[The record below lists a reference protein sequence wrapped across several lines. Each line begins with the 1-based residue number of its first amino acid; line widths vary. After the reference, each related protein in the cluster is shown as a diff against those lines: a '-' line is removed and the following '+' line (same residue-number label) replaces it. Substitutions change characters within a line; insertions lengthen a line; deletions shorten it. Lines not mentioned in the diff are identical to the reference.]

1 MSIHHILRIDRANKS
16 FPIAMIAVWNLLS
29 STLQGQEAL
38 IISLHS
44 VEDRISKQNP
54 DLAAARKYIDEATG
68 RLRQSGHMSNPVLG
82 LEVSQNPDFLEYS
95 YSVSIAQK
103 FPVTNRLAL
112 AKNFSEKS
120 LRAAEAEVWDIE
132 RRLCSSAKEL
142 VIRILAIEKQRELLS
157 QQKSL
162 ANDFA
167 SHLHESAQK
176 GEGSVLDAGQAKIKA
191 AQLANELHQ
200 LEARAAT
207 LLGELKPLLGMAAG
221 DPLIISGDL
230 PHFIMPAKS
239 SQLGQRP
246 DLIAAKL
253 RASAAATSADL
264 ERAKSR
270 EDIELT
276 LSAGANRSEDA
287 PLGYDTEQHIG
298 IGIRIP
304 LPFRDRN
311 QGGIDEADARSIRR
325 QLEVAA
331 LEHHIRH
338 QAETAYEQ
346 MIRWAKIGE
355 EISEDLLPLAREQS
369 QLALRAY
376 HEGQG
381 NIQSTLL
388 AREQVLKLASSRLE
402 ALRDFHLAKA
412 RYQSALNQ

>member
-1 MSIHHILRIDRANKS
+1 MSIHIISRIDRASKS
-16 FPIAMIAVWNLLS
+16 LPIAMIAVWALLA
-29 STLQGQEAL
+29 STLQGQETL
-38 IISLHS
+38 IISLRS

-54 DLAAARKYIDEATG
+54 DLAAARKRIDEAAG
-68 RLRQSGHMSNPVLG
+68 RLSQSGRMSNPVLG
-82 LEVSQNPDFLEYS
+82 LEASQDPDFLEYS

-112 AKNFSEKS
+112 AKTFSEKS
-120 LRAAEAEVWDIE
+120 LRAAEAEIRDVE
-132 RRLCSSAKEL
+132 RRLCLSAKEL
-142 VIRILAIEKQRELLS
+142 VIRTLVIEKQRELLS

-162 ANDFA
+162 ADDFA
-167 SHLHESAQK
+167 LHLHELTKK
-176 GEGSVLDAGQAKIKA
+176 GEGSVLDEGQARIKA
-191 AQLANELHQ
+191 AQYTNELHQ
-200 LEARAAT
+200 LEARAAI
-207 LLGELKPLLGMAAG
+207 LRGELRALLGMATG
-221 DPLIISGDL
+221 EPLIISGDL
-230 PHFIMPAKS
+230 AHFIMPVRS
-239 SQLGQRP
+239 SQVDRRP

-270 EDIELT
+270 DDIELT

-287 PLGYDTEQHIG
+287 PLGYDTQQHIG

-311 QGGIDEADARSIRR
+311 QGAIDEADARSIRR
-325 QLEVAA
+325 QLEADA
-331 LEHHIRH
+331 LEHHIQH
-338 QAETAYEQ
+338 QAATAYEQ
-346 MIRWAKIGE
+346 MIQWAKIGE

-369 QLALRAY
+369 QLALRSY

-381 NIQSTLL
+381 DIQSTLL
-388 AREQVLKLASSRLE
+388 AREQVLRLASTRLE